1 MSQIEWSPREGV
13 RHGRASRRPRER
25 KRMSQLI
32 SRWGVSFI
40 DWLGLFL
47 SLLKD
52 LFQPARLCGVA
63 VGVNVGVTVGVG
75 VGVPMGVAVG
85 VGVTVAVC
93 GGVGRGCGVG
103 RGLGVALGVGVGV
116 GVGSG
121 VYSSAL
127 ATGKI
132 ASGTPSDQEGARSG
146 STGKEALLLLSPA
159 ATRTMPLG
167 SNVAV

>member
-1 MSQIEWSPREGV
+1 MQIARGVDLSQV
-13 RHGRASRRPRER
+13 
-25 KRMSQLI
+25 
-32 SRWGVSFI
+32 V
-40 DWLGLFL
+40 
-47 SLLKD
+47 
-52 LFQPARLCGVA
+52 RLCGVA
-63 VGVNVGVTVGVG
+63 VGVGVGVTVGVG
-75 VGVPMGVAVG
+75 VGVAMGVAVG
-85 VGVTVAVC
+85 VGAN

-132 ASGTPSDQEGARSG
+132 APGTSSDQEGARSG

-167 SNVAV
+167 SKVAV